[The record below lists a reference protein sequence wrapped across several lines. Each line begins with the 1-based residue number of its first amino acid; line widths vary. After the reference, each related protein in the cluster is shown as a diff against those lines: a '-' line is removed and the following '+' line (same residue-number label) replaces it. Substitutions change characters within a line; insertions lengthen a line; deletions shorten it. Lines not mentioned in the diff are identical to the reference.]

1 MNLRE
6 TPLFVQLAVPFT
18 ILVLGLGILVWLA
31 SVPGDPLDAARSNLL
46 GIADWMIKASV
57 GALLGFGGNAGIR
70 ARSGNNRHK

>member
-18 ILVLGLGILVWLA
+18 ILVLGLGILVWLVLA
-31 SVPGDPLDAARSNLL
+31 PGDPQDAARSNLL

-57 GALLGFGGNAGIR
+57 GALLGLGSSAGIR
-70 ARSGNNRHK
+70 TRNGKAK